1 MGPTAVGKS
10 SIVERLHGSLDFEL
24 ISVDSGQVYRG
35 MDIGTAKPDRKCQK
49 RIPHHLIDIREVT
62 ESYSAGQFRND
73 ALSLIRSISAK
84 GRIPLL
90 AGGAMFYFSVLENGI
105 SRLPGADAPVRAR
118 IDREYDEKGA
128 KFLHG
133 LLRKADPV
141 TASAIDVGDI
151 QRLKRALEILR
162 ITGQPPSAVMAK
174 SRPQGIGLPILKIA
188 LYRPRAILHRR
199 IEARFSDMLANG
211 LVGEVEQLVRH
222 LQHPQSLASMR
233 SVGYRQVIEFLQDRL
248 SRDDLFSKGVA
259 ATRQLAKRQLTWL
272 RNQSNVVWVN
282 AERPDS
288 DRTILE
294 YLSESGMQMASS
306 ANSPDAR

>member
-1 MGPTAVGKS
+1 
-10 SIVERLHGSLDFEL
+10 

-35 MDIGTAKPDRKCQK
+35 MDIGTAKPDRECRK
-49 RIPHHLIDIREVT
+49 RIPHHLIDIRDVT

-90 AGGAMFYFSVLENGI
+90 AGGTMFYFSVLENGI
-105 SRLPGADAPVRAR
+105 SRLPGADASVRAR
-118 IDREYDEKGA
+118 IDRDYDEKGA

-133 LLRKADPV
+133 MLGKADPV
-141 TASAIDVGDI
+141 VAAAIDVGDT

-174 SRPQGIGLPILKIA
+174 SRPRGIGFPIAKIA
-188 LYRPRAILHRR
+188 LYRPRPILHRR
-199 IEARFSDMLANG
+199 IETRFSDMLEKG

-222 LQHPQSLASMR
+222 LQRPESLASMR
-233 SVGYRQVIEFLQDRL
+233 SVGYRQVIGFLQGRL
-248 SRDDLFSKGVA
+248 SRDDLFNKGIA

-272 RNQSNVVWVN
+272 RNQSNVIWVD
-282 AERPDS
+282 ATCPDS
-288 DRTILE
+288 HRTILE
-294 YLSESGMQMASS
+294 YLSESGMQA
-306 ANSPDAR
+306 AGLVNPPDTCG